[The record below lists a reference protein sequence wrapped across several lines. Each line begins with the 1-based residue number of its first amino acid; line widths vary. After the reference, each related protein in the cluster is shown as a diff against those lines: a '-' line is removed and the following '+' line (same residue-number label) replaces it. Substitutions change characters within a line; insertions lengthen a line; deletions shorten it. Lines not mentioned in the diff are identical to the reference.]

1 MLQEM
6 QKRGQ
11 LTIRINALLRPAIG
25 AGGVDPALAASGI
38 KQNEGDE
45 LLAHRRH
52 QARR

>member
-25 AGGVDPALAASGI
+25 PTAVSS
-38 KQNEGDE
+38 
-45 LLAHRRH
+45 R
-52 QARR
+52 